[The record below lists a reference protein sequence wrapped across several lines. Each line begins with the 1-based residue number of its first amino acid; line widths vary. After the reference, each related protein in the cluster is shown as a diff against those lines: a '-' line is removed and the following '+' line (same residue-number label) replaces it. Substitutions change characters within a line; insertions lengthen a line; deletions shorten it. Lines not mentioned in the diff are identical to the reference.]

1 MRGMPAAALRFLVG
15 GALVVVFTVALVRGP
30 ASGTIAAAVDAD
42 SGPQALILPSPL
54 PSLELPLPSVP
65 LPLPSVSLPLPPI
78 DLASPLP
85 SVSLP
90 LPSVPLP
97 SASLPLPSVSLP
109 VPTASAS
116 PSAPPTPGPTAATTS
131 PGATSSVSPSG
142 TPAPATPVGSPERSA
157 RDGGAGDDRRPPTGA
172 GRAGV
177 VGHPQAAPPSWL
189 VPSLAFGVPLLLLV
203 GAVLAQLAGGV
214 AVLGI
219 ARRMLSRFPGP
230 TPRWMRGASDAGDG
244 S

>member
-65 LPLPSVSLPLPPI
+65 LPLPSVSLPPPPI

-90 LPSVPLP
+90 LPSVPPP
-97 SASLPLPSVSLP
+97 SVSLPLPSVSLP

-131 PGATSSVSPSG
+131 PGGTSSVSLTG
-142 TPAPATPVGSPERSA
+142 TLAPATPVASPEKSA
-157 RDGGAGDDRRPPTGA
+157 RDGGAGGDRRPPTGA

-177 VGHPQAAPPSWL
+177 VGHRQAAPPSWL

-230 TPRWMRGASDAGDG
+230 TPRWMRGASDGGDG